1 VSPYG
6 GLPAAIGN
14 DLASAVSE
22 GEARQNKPQ
31 TYSQIQHWE
40 HQRLVK
46 DQRRLGRQ
54 KIKIEALDLEH
65 SMNYVHDLFL
75 SVGVGVRALVE
86 EAATLASLALFL
98 GMIAI
103 WAQVIATL

>member
-1 VSPYG
+1 LGVEQFDRGGGPMGSGIEIGGHPATTKRGLVIQTELVMSPYG

-22 GEARQNKPQ
+22 GETRQNQPQ

-46 DQRRLGRQ
+46 DRRRLGRQ
-54 KIKIEALDLEH
+54 KIK
-65 SMNYVHDLFL
+65 N
-75 SVGVGVRALVE
+75 
-86 EAATLASLALFL
+86 
-98 GMIAI
+98 
-103 WAQVIATL
+103 